1 MANKTQVRLRFR
13 KGQYGINWKKLRES
27 TGKTVREFAEEI
39 YMAYSSISK
48 IENETVFPT
57 IEQINMY
64 QEYFKVSID
73 YLVGATSNSSVD
85 LDDITRYTGLS
96 QGAIEKLHSYVEM
109 AKQKIVYNEETNGVL
124 VDNYIRT
131 DWRTDLY
138 NDIICD
144 KSFESVLE
152 TLFDL
157 KRETQLLLNVIKDT
171 GDVESLIEGSI
182 RGLIIKAQLLELEL
196 QNKINKFTIN
206 FDLRNRKDYIDRM
219 TEIVDAL
226 ENKTG
231 FAADI
236 TDEEKDV
243 ALSHIRGNSP
253 RHEINALAKLN
264 TMSMLTLVD
273 VSDEKNLY

>member
-157 KRETQLLLNVIKDT
+157 KRETKLLLNVIKDT

>member
-219 TEIVDAL
+219 TEIEDAL